1 MRPALSDEE
10 AAEIKAWRERVK
22 SREATPDEA
31 DELGADK
38 YLGPAPFTVM
48 TNMSNVTEDPEVQAR
63 MPRVSEALERLT
75 EGLGE
80 VFDEINWGMD
90 PQNPDQSGAAAD
102 RRAMEALR
110 TALGLE
116 TEEVDE

>member
-1 MRPALSDEE
+1 MRPALTPEEE
-10 AAEIKAWRERVK
+10 AEFKAWREAR
-22 SREATPDEA
+22 RATPEEA
-31 DELGADK
+31 EELGTNK
-38 YLGPAPFTVM
+38 YLGPAPYNVM
-48 TNMSNVTEDPEVQAR
+48 SNMSNVTEDPEIQAR

-102 RRAMEALR
+102 RRAIEALR

-116 TEEVDE
+116 AEEEVDE